1 MNDPAI
7 RVENLGK
14 LYRIGSARERNKTLR
29 EAVTDMI
36 VAPWRS
42 IKNSFRE
49 PPLTKKDE
57 QTDCI
62 WALKDV
68 SFDVNR
74 GDVVGIIGRNGAG
87 KSTLLKI
94 LSRITEPTEGRV
106 TLRGRVGSLLEVG
119 TGFHSELT
127 GEENIYLSG
136 TILGMSSNEISR
148 KFDEIVAFAEM
159 GKFIHT
165 PVKYYSSG
173 MYMRLAFAVAAHLE
187 PEILLV
193 DEVLAVGDAIFQKK
207 CLGKMSAISNEGR
220 TILFVSHN
228 MDAIT
233 TLCKN
238 AIVLERGKLI
248 HKGAVHEVVRD
259 YLLMTRSEI
268 SYGEVTFPP
277 KPELPMFLEAISTRD
292 DDGNIQKVFPRSG
305 AITIAIKLNITDPS
319 LRYHVVVDI
328 KTFDDFLLFRTSS
341 FEQPRSFEIL
351 SGNGTAILE
360 CRIPPELLPPNT
372 YRLGVC
378 TAISGVREIQ
388 NIYPVLE
395 FEIIQDRLLGDMFI
409 NILGVLTPKCLWT
422 RVPPNSDLP
431 CQQAII
437 H

>member
-1 MNDPAI
+1 
-7 RVENLGK
+7 
-14 LYRIGSARERNKTLR
+14 
-29 EAVTDMI
+29 
-36 VAPWRS
+36 
-42 IKNSFRE
+42 
-49 PPLTKKDE
+49 
-57 QTDCI
+57 
-62 WALKDV
+62 
-68 SFDVNR
+68 
-74 GDVVGIIGRNGAG
+74 
-87 KSTLLKI
+87 
-94 LSRITEPTEGRV
+94 
-106 TLRGRVGSLLEVG
+106 
-119 TGFHSELT
+119 
-127 GEENIYLSG
+127 
-136 TILGMSSNEISR
+136 
-148 KFDEIVAFAEM
+148 
-159 GKFIHT
+159 
-165 PVKYYSSG
+165 
-173 MYMRLAFAVAAHLE
+173 
-187 PEILLV
+187 
-193 DEVLAVGDAIFQKK
+193 
-207 CLGKMSAISNEGR
+207 
-220 TILFVSHN
+220 

-238 AIVLERGKLI
+238 AIVLDRGKLI

-259 YLLMTRSEI
+259 YLLITRSEI

-277 KPELPMFLEAISTRD
+277 KPELPMFLAAISTRD

-395 FEIIQDRLLGDMFI
+395 FEIIQDHLMGDMFI

-431 CQQAII
+431 CQRAII